1 MMVDDNLK
9 FYPTSVNMGKTYCFA
24 HPVAH
29 RMDQNTGVAFCLL
42 HTACTVSK
50 GSALSPC
57 NPLAEAPPKYMK
69 A

>member
-1 MMVDDNLK
+1 MMVDNNLK
-9 FYPTSVNMGKTYCFA
+9 FCSVPVNMGKTYCFA

-42 HTACTVSK
+42 RTGSTVSK
-50 GSALSPC
+50 GSALPAC